1 MFRSKVILS
10 WTRVLTFK
18 SRTLPRSFLLQKN
31 RDQPLESKNWHQ
43 SKDLVQVLQRVT
55 DLLERLGPEA
65 HLRCWRTTVSWSSW
79 RRLLLLN
86 RTYESGDTWGR
97 PDGPVKFGHWT
108 SQCETSGPR
117 LPQVFH
123 VLLLRRRPL
132 PVTWLQVC
140 AASSAMFKLSLRV
153 DQQQLSVVSDKLPN
167 IL

>member
-31 RDQPLESKNWHQ
+31 RDQPLESKNRHQ

-79 RRLLLLN
+79 RRLLLLS

-123 VLLLRRRPL
+123 VLLFLSPGCRCVQPRRPCL
-132 PVTWLQVC
+132 NWADVFKVFVSIN
-140 AASSAMFKLSLRV
+140 SSFL
-153 DQQQLSVVSDKLPN
+153 
-167 IL
+167 